1 MNSSKLG
8 LQLTSSVLALALA
21 TTVGVMPVGDAL
33 AGAPATDEDEI
44 EVGSPADDDGDEIE
58 IGDPD
63 DGDEIEIGAPE
74 ESDEIEIDIGMPE
87 EPGEAEDELPEADE
101 LSIGDDDD
109 DDDLMTMPEGPQRPS
124 EPTWGPKDHP
134 RNGKGMLA
142 TGGVVTGLGAAF
154 IVTAMLITR
163 CDYDSELRCKY
174 GDQRDFLVPTAVA
187 TTGLGLLLIGV
198 GVSNRVKY
206 KRWQNWSPETAVVP
220 TFTPDGGGLA
230 WVGRF

>member
-63 DGDEIEIGAPE
+63 DGDEIEIGAPDE
-74 ESDEIEIDIGMPE
+74 GDEIEIGIGMPE
-87 EPGEAEDELPEADE
+87 EPDEAEDELPEADE
-101 LSIGDDDD
+101 LSIGDD

-124 EPTWGPKDHP
+124 EPTWGPKDRP

-142 TGGVVTGLGAAF
+142 TGSVVTGLGAAF

-187 TTGLGLLLIGV
+187 TTGLGLLLVGV
-198 GVSNRVKY
+198 GISNRIKY